1 MCLITIQNDP
11 CIAQE
16 DLIVYK
22 SFLKNTDEN
31 IFKTPFQFFTYEINK
46 LYETEIKL
54 VKKTE
59 FIGIEAFD
67 NDSIDKSK
75 LDFDVHKYI
84 NVISNGF
91 HSLKYPDRIDTDSI
105 GLFGL
110 KIVECIVPK
119 GSFYY
124 TDNSGLIV
132 SNKIIITNKI
142 V

>member
-91 HSLKYPDRIDTDSI
+91 HSLKEPDRIDDDSI
-105 GLFGL
+105 YELDL
-110 KIVECIVPK
+110 KIVECIIPK
-119 GSFYY
+119 GSIYY